1 MEREDHKVSSLIR
14 GKKRKKEPSSVVGLN
29 WGYAIWGNRRIYL
42 RVKIERGGSR
52 RGSRGMGGSGS
63 ESGRED
69 GLDQLIGLKLIEW
82 IGERV

>member
-42 RVKIERGGSR
+42 RVKIERGGVGGGVGVWVGVGVR
-52 RGSRGMGGSGS
+52 VGGKMG
-63 ESGRED
+63 
-69 GLDQLIGLKLIEW
+69 
-82 IGERV
+82 